1 MCRNVDYLAA
11 DAFYSGK
18 TKTIC
23 GNTRV
28 ENFCL
33 FLHGHK
39 IARLVNGHLEI
50 NLCGYNTQT
59 TRARLNALNGVKLSQ
74 KNFKLFL
81 NGEEIPDS
89 EWIQID

>member
-1 MCRNVDYLAA
+1 MCRNIDFLAA

-23 GNTRV
+23 RNTKV

-33 FLHGHK
+33 FLHGHE
-39 IARLVNGHLEI
+39 IARLINGHLEI

-59 TRARLNALNGVKLSQ
+59 TRARLNALNGVNLTQ
-74 KNFKLFL
+74 KNFKLLL
-81 NGEEIPDS
+81 NGEEISSS
-89 EWIQID
+89 EWIQIN

>member
-1 MCRNVDYLAA
+1 MCRNVDILAA

-23 GNTRV
+23 RNTKV
-28 ENFCL
+28 ENFRL
-33 FLHGHK
+33 FLHGHE
-39 IARLVNGHLEI
+39 IARLINGHLEI

-59 TRARLNALNGVKLSQ
+59 TRARLNALDGVNLTQ
-74 KNFKLFL
+74 KNFKLLL

-89 EWIQID
+89 EWIQIN